1 MKDLFSGAAGR
12 INHHGGS
19 RIFTTPNTHNVP
31 PDYLVDTDVPKVAEY
46 VTCSLDGRLWAFR
59 RSRRF
64 YVVALRYDEFT
75 QELVAAS
82 TIVLNNANFIAR
94 GVDWL
99 LTDTTIVQASDNEP
113 YVFTA
118 NIFNDSETNFL
129 YSVLRSKEFASGID
143 PITKQAWGLSE
154 TNGNSEGYGYF
165 NRSALL
171 QSVSKHYSLLPAVGD
186 WHIIKNFLVRKVD
199 NPLTDAHNSM
209 LNIRPLIPLEFNG
222 STPAY
227 GCGFDNDIF
236 ITCYNG
242 ELWARGLH
250 HIGRCYIL
258 PAVFDESGNPQEFYL
273 YISPDFP
280 RISLTQADKLNLGI
294 LKTDDSL
301 YGFLPSQQN
310 SLDNGLCFRSDNPK
324 IFEPSSKQWQQISE
338 SGQMFIDTL
347 NHSGLVLNND
357 GAIFLNGDSYQCKGL
372 RQWLAPAGVVDAISA
387 QSVISSFDNHA
398 LATYPQQEFFREALA
413 GKKLPL
419 SASAYSGK
427 RFSLGCA
434 DADSVK
440 SIQVNSIT
448 ANNGAEAIAW
458 ENVYKQAVEIK
469 LLNYSSIKILD
480 WFRTYPIFVCSKVIG
495 GNFLSDELIEDGY
508 QFKGKLSYEVPDPY
522 GGKIREEEIVVP
534 GGVFLGANFDA
545 EGMFT
550 GYSLP
555 YHTYNVYISLFY
567 IHPNSGN
574 FEPFTL
580 STRFINSKYTFT
592 NGTIFFSDRN
602 ESLKFDIPSVLDIE
616 NGYIGIKYEHIEVE
630 MTPHGDWTSYW
641 PLAHT
646 TKVDTTLF
654 KPLASIP
661 QEVINWQNNSSGNLP
676 LQNIL
681 IPKNIPQNVTRSASA
696 VFSEKYSNAKFL
708 CDIPSAFKS
717 TNGNISGALAGVDN
731 PYWQNLNYWNVNSR
745 SDDEA
750 YCTQGLHVALA
761 SNEDGYYEKFFVFR
775 SELHPD
781 IFDFKF
787 ETQRS

>member
-12 INHHGGS
+12 INHHDGS
-19 RIFTTPNTHNVP
+19 PMFTTPNTLNVP
-31 PDYLVDTDVPKVAEY
+31 PDYQIETDVPSIAEF

-99 LTDTTIVQASDNEP
+99 LTDTTIVQASDDEP

-118 NIFNDSETNFL
+118 NIFNDSGTSFL

-154 TNGNSEGYGYF
+154 ANGNSEGYGYF

-171 QSVSKHYSLLPAVGD
+171 QSVSKHYSLLSAVGD
-186 WHIIKNFLVRKVD
+186 WHIIKNFLVRKAD
-199 NPLTDAHNSM
+199 NPLADAHNNM

-222 STPAY
+222 SSPAY

-236 ITCYNG
+236 ITYYNG
-242 ELWARGLH
+242 ELWGRGLY

-280 RISLTQADKLNLGI
+280 RISLTQAEKFNLGI

-301 YGFLPSQQN
+301 YGFLPSQAN
-310 SLDNGLCFRSDNPK
+310 SLDNGLCFRSDNPT

-372 RQWLAPAGVVDAISA
+372 RQWLAPAGVVEAIPA
-387 QSVISSFDNHA
+387 QSVISSFDTHA

-427 RFSLGCA
+427 RLSLGVA
-434 DADSVK
+434 DADNVK
-440 SIQVNSIT
+440 SIQVNSIQT
-448 ANNGAEAIAW
+448 NNGAEAIAW
-458 ENVYKQAVEIK
+458 ENVYKNAVEIK
-469 LLNYSSIKILD
+469 FLNSFFIEGEERVFFFSSYPVATIKSEGHSVLAVDALWWEGTPPTEEYDDVTSSPLALSINVTTKFMWINPETGKPAYSTVITEFRNNIPTDNKWGAINAETGIWEVTSYDPWYYALGSPGTDVKTAPLFGIQGNKIGFSYRHYTYESINSNNPD
-480 WFRTYPIFVCSKVIG
+480 WEGYDYGFQPSGNIPVTIEDWTGEGWSSEGFTGESWINYLYFNQFITPHNTQNSGLIACFREKHSNT
-495 GNFLSDELIEDGY
+495 NFLLH
-508 QFKGKLSYEVPDPY
+508 V
-522 GGKIREEEIVVP
+522 
-534 GGVFLGANFDA
+534 GANFNPQN
-545 EGMFT
+545 T
-550 GYSLP
+550 RTYS
-555 YHTYNVYISLFY
+555 YC
-567 IHPNSGN
+567 
-574 FEPFTL
+574 
-580 STRFINSKYTFT
+580 
-592 NGTIFFSDRN
+592 
-602 ESLKFDIPSVLDIE
+602 
-616 NGYIGIKYEHIEVE
+616 
-630 MTPHGDWTSYW
+630 
-641 PLAHT
+641 
-646 TKVDTTLF
+646 
-654 KPLASIP
+654 
-661 QEVINWQNNSSGNLP
+661 NNSHNELLHIITFYDSLSN
-676 LQNIL
+676 
-681 IPKNIPQNVTRSASA
+681 RYA
-696 VFSEKYSNAKFL
+696 VL
-708 CDIPSAFKS
+708 VFKS
-717 TNGNISGALAGVDN
+717 
-731 PYWQNLNYWNVNSR
+731 
-745 SDDEA
+745 
-750 YCTQGLHVALA
+750 
-761 SNEDGYYEKFFVFR
+761 KFHT
-775 SELHPD
+775 E
-781 IFDFKF
+781 IFDFKS
-787 ETQRS
+787 ETERSNLS